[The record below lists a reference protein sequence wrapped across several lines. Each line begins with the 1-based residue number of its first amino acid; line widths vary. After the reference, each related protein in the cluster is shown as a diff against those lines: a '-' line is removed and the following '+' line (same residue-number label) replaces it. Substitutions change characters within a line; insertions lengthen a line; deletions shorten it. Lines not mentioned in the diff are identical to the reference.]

1 MNKFHINN
9 CTASDGFIMQRMEII
24 NSSEQLYRERPRK
37 SVFRLRNYLGRDF
50 NVGDIKTALSGR

>member
-24 NSSEQLYRERPRK
+24 NSSEQLYR
-37 SVFRLRNYLGRDF
+37 VQ
-50 NVGDIKTALSGR
+50 TAGGNFDLDCVIIWAGTLMFEI